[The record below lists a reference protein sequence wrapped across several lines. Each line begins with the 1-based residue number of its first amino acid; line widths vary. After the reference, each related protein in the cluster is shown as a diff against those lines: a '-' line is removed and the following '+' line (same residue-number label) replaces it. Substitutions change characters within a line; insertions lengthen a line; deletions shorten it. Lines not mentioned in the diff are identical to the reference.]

1 MTKTLILMR
10 HAKSSWA
17 EPGMADVDRPLNRRG
32 RGDAPRMGEWLK
44 SAGLKPDL
52 VLVSPARRTRDT
64 FEGLVQ
70 GYGIRLP
77 NEIVPSIYEAEPVDL
92 LELVRV
98 QRAPTVML
106 LGHNPGCE
114 QLLRL
119 AVREPDLNVG
129 YQKLMPTAAVYVIEF
144 EAEWADIDAGG
155 GTVTAHARPK
165 LLASEED

>member
-1 MTKTLILMR
+1 MTRTLILMR

-17 EPGMADVDRPLNRRG
+17 DPGMADIDRPLNRRG

-52 VLVSPARRTRDT
+52 VLVSPARRTRET
-64 FEGLVQ
+64 FAGLVE
-70 GYGIRLP
+70 GYGSRLP
-77 NEIVPSIYEAEPVDL
+77 SEIAPAIYEAEPVAL
-92 LELVRV
+92 LELVRA
-98 QRAPTVML
+98 QRLPTVML

-129 YQKLMPTAAVYVIEF
+129 YHKLMPTAAVYVIDF
-144 EAEWADIDAGG
+144 EDEWADIDAGG
-155 GTVTAHARPK
+155 GTVRAHARPK
-165 LLASEED
+165 LLATEEH